1 MADVLTMFINEIA
14 GWIQFLGSWSLYG
27 IPFLYYLMGFTVL
40 GLLMDYIF
48 G

>member
-1 MADVLTMFINEIA
+1 MAEVLTMFITEIGKWV
-14 GWIQFLGSWSLYG
+14 GWLNSWTLYG
-27 IPFLYYLMGFTVL
+27 IPFLYYIMGFAVL